1 MRAGSREEHPR
12 VSLRRPIGRCSC
24 RHESALSRGNQ
35 VDLGECKRLL
45 PVRARDQRSRPMS
58 ESIKVFKTE
67 SDMSRERLADLLH
80 NIADRIDEGRVTL
93 SQGESRAVIELP
105 SELRV
110 SIEVSDEISLES
122 TKRELEIE
130 VEWHLDANGQPIDE
144 AASGTLTIS

>member
-1 MRAGSREEHPR
+1 
-12 VSLRRPIGRCSC
+12 
-24 RHESALSRGNQ
+24 
-35 VDLGECKRLL
+35 
-45 PVRARDQRSRPMS
+45 MS

-93 SQGESRAVIELP
+93 SQGESRAVVELP
-105 SELRV
+105 SEVRV

-130 VEWHLDANGQPIDE
+130 VEWYLDANGQPIDE